1 MPSSPPS
8 HRFPR
13 KKSTGIISACTGIP
27 EGEMTA
33 GLFALCARRPTCHLP
48 STINLNAKTEAVMYK
63 KIHTI
68 LEMPVDR
75 RLVLKGLTASLAA
88 GIAAGPLSIAKAAEA
103 VDASGGL
110 IDLTASAAVDHIRN
124 GELHAEKYS
133 EALIAQ
139 YHAHENLNTVTYID
153 TARLLESARAVDKAR
168 ARGKKLGRLAG
179 LPIMLKDNFNTVG
192 FPTTAGSPFLKGYRP
207 KTNAKLADILFNN
220 GAILFAKANMH
231 ELAMGTTSSNQTF
244 GFVKNPYDL
253 SRIPG
258 GSSGGTAVAL
268 AARIIPLGFGT
279 DTSGS
284 CRMPAHFCGVAGFR
298 PSNPKT
304 NNPYPVEGIVPNVL
318 DFDVPGPLARNVKD
332 IALVH
337 TAITNAAAI
346 APASLQGLRIG
357 LPKAYFWES
366 MDPTVAAVMQASLD
380 KLRSAGVVLVDID
393 LSDIVQASLPVIAI
407 LNVEGKRTDLAAF
420 LAKNY
425 PSVTI
430 REALNGIASK
440 TIRSRIQAALD
451 QPAPPEVVRR
461 ARATMEDL
469 GLRYRAT
476 LAANGVTA
484 ILFPTVPLPA
494 PLLPTDG
501 DALPAQIDIDG
512 RIYSSSVI
520 LQNAI
525 IGPLYR
531 APCLSI
537 PAGLTS
543 DGLPVGLELD
553 GVPGGDRNVLGM
565 GMAIETVLGPLPPP
579 TFRA

>member
-1 MPSSPPS
+1 MDKQLHHFLETP
-8 HRFPR
+8 F
-13 KKSTGIISACTGIP
+13 
-27 EGEMTA
+27 E
-33 GLFALCARRPTCHLP
+33 RRT
-48 STINLNAKTEAVMYK
+48 
-63 KIHTI
+63 
-68 LEMPVDR
+68 
-75 RLVLKGLTASLAA
+75 VLKGLAASLVA
-88 GIAAGPLSIAKAAEA
+88 GMSGARLSIAQAA
-103 VDASGGL
+103 DMRSGL
-110 IDLTASAAVDHIRN
+110 TDLSASAAVDYIQKGDLR
-124 GELHAEKYS
+124 AEKYA

-139 YHAHENLNTVTYID
+139 YHAHENLNTVTYIN
-153 TARLLESARAVDKAR
+153 TTGLLEHARAVDKTR
-168 ARGKKLGRLAG
+168 AHGKKLGRLAG

-192 FPTTAGSPFLKGYRP
+192 FPTTAGSPFLKNYRP

-220 GAILFAKANMH
+220 GAILFAKGNMH
-231 ELAMGTTSSNQTF
+231 ELAMGTTSSNLAF

-304 NNPYPVEGIVPNVL
+304 NNPYSVDGIVPNVL

-337 TAITNAAAI
+337 AVITNAAAI
-346 APASLQGLRIG
+346 APKQLQGLRIG
-357 LPKAYFWES
+357 VPKAYFWDS
-366 MDPTVAAVMQASLD
+366 MDPTVATVMQASMD

-393 LSDIVQASLPVIAI
+393 LSDIVKASLPVIAT
-407 LNVEGKRTDLAAF
+407 LNVEGKRTDLASF
-420 LAKNY
+420 LVKNT
-425 PSVTI
+425 PGITI
-430 REALNGIASK
+430 REALKGIASN
-440 TIRSRIQAALD
+440 TIRTRIQAALD
-451 QPAPPEVVRR
+451 QPAPAEVVRR
-461 ARATMEDL
+461 ARATMEEL

-476 LAANGVTA
+476 LQANGVSA
-484 ILFPTVPLPA
+484 IIFPTVPLPA
-494 PLLPTDG
+494 PLLPTEG

-512 RIYSSSVI
+512 RKYSSSVI
-520 LQNAI
+520 LQNSI

-543 DGLPVGLELD
+543 DGLPVGIELD
-553 GVPGGDRNVLGM
+553 GVPGGDREVLSM
-565 GMAIETVLGPLPPP
+565 GMAIEIVLGQLPAP

>member
-1 MPSSPPS
+1 M
-8 HRFPR
+8 H
-13 KKSTGIISACTGIP
+13 
-27 EGEMTA
+27 
-33 GLFALCARRPTCHLP
+33 
-48 STINLNAKTEAVMYK
+48 K

-68 LEMPVDR
+68 LDLPIDR
-75 RLVLKGLTASLAA
+75 RTVLKGLAASLAT
-88 GIAAGPLSIAKAAEA
+88 GIAGTTLSMARAADTSRA
-103 VDASGGL
+103 L
-110 IDLTASAAVDHIRN
+110 TDLSACDAVDHIRN
-124 GELHAEKYS
+124 GSLRAENYA

-139 YHAHENLNTVTYID
+139 YHAHEDLNTVTYID
-153 TARLLESARAVDKAR
+153 ATRVLENARAVDKAR
-168 ARGKKLGRLAG
+168 AHGKKLGRLAG

-192 FPTTAGSPFLKGYRP
+192 FATSAGSPFLKGYRP
-207 KTNAKLADILFNN
+207 KTNARLADVLFHN

-231 ELAMGTTSSNQTF
+231 ELAMGTTSSNPTF
-244 GFVKNPYDL
+244 GYVKNPYDL

-258 GSSGGTAVAL
+258 GSSGGTAAAL

-304 NNPYPVEGIVPNVL
+304 NNPYSTDGIVPNVL
-318 DFDVPGPLARNVKD
+318 DFDVPGPLARNVRD

-337 TAITNAAAI
+337 SAITNTATI
-346 APASLQGLRIG
+346 APTPLKGLRIG
-357 LPKAYFWES
+357 VPKAYFWDA
-366 MDPTVAAVMQASLD
+366 MDPTVAAVMQASMD

-393 LSDIVQASLPVIAI
+393 LSTIVKASLPVIAI
-407 LNVEGKRTDLAAF
+407 LNVEGKRTDLAGF

-425 PSVTI
+425 PRFTI
-430 REALNGIASK
+430 REALDGIASK

-451 QPAPPEVVRR
+451 RPAPQETVLR
-461 ARATMEDL
+461 ARASMEEL

-476 LAANGVTA
+476 LHANGVSA
-484 ILFPTVPLPA
+484 IIFPTVPLPA

-501 DALPAQIDIDG
+501 DALAAQVDIDG
-512 RIYSSSVI
+512 RTYPSAVI

-543 DGLPVGLELD
+543 DGLPVGIELD
-553 GVPGGDRNVLGM
+553 GVPGGDRNLLGI
-565 GMAIETVLGPLPPP
+565 GIAIETTLGELPPP
-579 TFRA
+579 TFRSA

>member
-1 MPSSPPS
+1 
-8 HRFPR
+8 
-13 KKSTGIISACTGIP
+13 
-27 EGEMTA
+27 
-33 GLFALCARRPTCHLP
+33 
-48 STINLNAKTEAVMYK
+48 MYK
-63 KIHTI
+63 KFHTI
-68 LEMPVDR
+68 LETPVDR
-75 RLVLKGLTASLAA
+75 RTVLKGLAASLAA
-88 GIAAGPLSIAKAAEA
+88 GITGTQLSIANAADMNNA
-103 VDASGGL
+103 L
-110 IDLTASAAVDHIRN
+110 TDLSATAAVDHIHKGDLR
-124 GELHAEKYS
+124 AEKYA

-153 TARLLESARAVDKAR
+153 TAQLLEHARAVDKAR
-168 ARGKKLGRLAG
+168 AHGKTLGRLGG
-179 LPIMLKDNFNTVG
+179 LPFMLKDNFNTVG

-207 KTNAKLADILFNN
+207 KTNSKLANVLFNN

-244 GFVKNPYDL
+244 GYVKNPYDL

-258 GSSGGTAVAL
+258 GSSGGTAAAL

-304 NNPYPVEGIVPNVL
+304 NNPYSTEGIVPNVL

-337 TAITNAAAI
+337 TAITNTPTI
-346 APASLQGLRIG
+346 APARLKGLRIG
-357 LPKAYFWES
+357 VPKAYFWDA
-366 MDPTVAAVMQASLD
+366 MDPTVAAVMQASMD
-380 KLRSAGVVLVDID
+380 KLRDAGVVLVDLD
-393 LSDIVQASLPVIAI
+393 LTDLVKASLPVISI
-407 LNVEGKRTDLAAF
+407 LNVEGKRTDLAGF

-451 QPAPPEVVRR
+451 QPAPQEVVLR
-461 ARATMEDL
+461 ARADMEAL
-469 GLRYRAT
+469 GLRYRAI
-476 LAANGVTA
+476 LQANGVTA
-484 ILFPTVPLPA
+484 IMFPTVPLPA

-501 DALPAQIDIDG
+501 DALPAQVDIYG
-512 RIYSSSVI
+512 RIYPATVI

-543 DGLPVGLELD
+543 DGLPVGVEID
-553 GVPGGDRNVLGM
+553 GVPGGDRNLLGI
-565 GMAIETVLGPLPPP
+565 GMAIENVLGSLPAP
-579 TFRA
+579 TFRVA